1 MIKQFDF
8 PIYNGT
14 REGRVDL
21 MEEMGA
27 LVAEVK
33 SEGAKLDLFLR
44 VNDIYSKLLDA
55 HVIINQDIYTAEM
68 LDNNVVN
75 LVPSDKARLHV
86 AYPTDDGEFMLMA
99 DITDENNRTE
109 TKQIQTIDG
118 MEPMDFFI
126 ETSSTSPFN
135 SPYKVS

>member
-1 MIKQFDF
+1 
-8 PIYNGT
+8 
-14 REGRVDL
+14 

-27 LVAEVK
+27 LLTEVK

-55 HVIINQDIYTAEM
+55 HVTINNNISTAEM
-68 LDNNVVN
+68 LDVRAYMATGEV
-75 LVPSDKARLHV
+75 LTGKATDVELYV

-99 DITDENNRTE
+99 DITDEDNRTE

-118 MEPMDFFI
+118 MEPMDFFT
-126 ETSSTSPFN
+126 EKSSTPPFY
-135 SPYKVS
+135 SAYKVS

>member
-1 MIKQFDF
+1 
-8 PIYNGT
+8 
-14 REGRVDL
+14 

-27 LVAEVK
+27 LLTEVK

-55 HVIINQDIYTAEM
+55 HVTINNNMSTAEM
-68 LDNNVVN
+68 LDVRAYMATGEV
-75 LVPSDKARLHV
+75 LTGKATDVELYV

-99 DITDENNRTE
+99 DITDEDNRTE

-118 MEPMDFFI
+118 MEPMDFFT
-126 ETSSTSPFN
+126 EKSSTPPFY
-135 SPYKVS
+135 SAYKVS

>member
-1 MIKQFDF
+1 
-8 PIYNGT
+8 
-14 REGRVDL
+14 

-118 MEPMDFFI
+118 MEPMDFLI

>member
-1 MIKQFDF
+1 
-8 PIYNGT
+8 
-14 REGRVDL
+14 

-44 VNDIYSKLLDA
+44 VNDIYSNLLDG
-55 HVIINQDIYTAEM
+55 HVIINQDISTAEM
-68 LDNNVVN
+68 LDYYIY
-75 LVPSDKARLHV
+75 LVKSDGAELYV

>member
-1 MIKQFDF
+1 
-8 PIYNGT
+8 
-14 REGRVDL
+14 

-27 LVAEVK
+27 LLTEVK

-55 HVIINQDIYTAEM
+55 HVTINNNISTAEM
-68 LDNNVVN
+68 LDVRAYMATGEV
-75 LVPSDKARLHV
+75 LTGKATDVELYV

-99 DITDENNRTE
+99 DITDEDNRTE

-118 MEPMDFFI
+118 MEPMDFFT
-126 ETSSTSPFN
+126 EKSSTPPFY
-135 SPYKVS
+135 SASKVS